1 MTKITLFG
9 ENLRRVAAYVC
20 LGAGVLSIAQM
31 PIISITEVYANEGD
45 AALDAN
51 TDAGQV
57 DPAGENQTS
66 DDSQT
71 PPADDSDNKT
81 SEDNQT
87 QNLVNAVFSIDA
99 DASGPQNGPVGTEV
113 TVVGSGFTATG
124 NQVYFDDILID
135 NIPSDNGTS
144 IVFEVP
150 VEATNIG
157 GGYPVVILNGNGAT
171 SDGFE
176 FYLTA
181 SDDTPVT
188 PVITDISGTADIG
201 DLAAGLPG
209 SLVTVTG
216 TGFSTTNTVN
226 FGGLAPIT
234 GIASANGTS
243 LSFTVPNDAM
253 TFTTYSVTITND
265 DDLTSNAVDF
275 RVVDSQQQNTVR
287 ARVVITTFQNQNGGN
302 VDDVIFLGSNSNTVA
317 ASEWFPVYENGQYF
331 NDPNTSGYENVA
343 GLAVRRNGD
352 KVGVVLH
359 GSHPTSGWRE
369 HVIGYVEFD
378 GATVSCLESDIAGG
392 NPLENG
398 FNKIMAVN
406 PGNDE
411 AWVTG
416 APTNLAHFW
425 VTVDT
430 GDDGFYTEFDITNS
444 GNQCEG
450 INVIPEDE
458 PETTID
464 LTYISESPA
473 PVLTPIN
480 LHGHGFST
488 TSNNIVHFGQYDVT
502 VTAYDGLNN
511 STLIDM
517 VVPVQAAVGTYQ
529 VSVTNTV
536 TGETSNTL
544 PFVVEA
550 SDPNDLLIISLDP
563 EQGPKNTVVTIT
575 SLGGFTANNIVHFE
589 DTDIATT
596 SINGTTLQF
605 TVPNVSTGR
614 YMVSVTNSNG
624 TTSNELPFTVTS
636 SGDNGDTNPPTT
648 PVIVRSSHTVNAT
661 STSNNVDIE
670 WTVSV
675 DDGSGLAGYSFVW
688 DHDSN
693 TAPDNTVDSQ
703 STSTTQ
709 NLADGSWYFHIKA
722 LDNAGNVSGITH
734 YGPIGIAHGGNGGG
748 DDDDDDDDDNGGGN
762 SSGSRRR
769 GSTNP
774 TPETVL
780 PGVCTP
786 LITEFIKFGANNN
799 PVEVTKL
806 QEFLIS
812 HESANITVTGIY
824 DLATFEAV
832 KAFQVK
838 YASDILGPWGV
849 DEATGYVFITTS
861 LKINLL
867 KCESDEKIN
876 LDLRNYY
883 PNPGAP
889 GQEIGLL
896 DDGVNDDNI
905 AQATTTDATST
916 TVAEATSTNVFQ
928 LAAAGVLDFL
938 DIYPWWW
945 WLLVIALIVIISWL
959 LKKSDDD
966 DQDGEE
972 VTPQT
977 GYLPLNTNS

>member
-9 ENLRRVAAYVC
+9 ENLRRLAAYVC
-20 LGAGVLSIAQM
+20 LGAGVLSVAQM
-31 PIISITEVYANEGD
+31 PIIAFAEDYAAEGD
-45 AALDAN
+45 SVVESTSDATDQ
-51 TDAGQV
+51 TDATG
-57 DPAGENQTS
+57 

-71 PPADDSDNKT
+71 PPVDEGDNET
-81 SEDNQT
+81 SGNNDQNT
-87 QNLVNAVFSIDA
+87 NLVTSAFSVDA
-99 DASGPQNGPVGTEV
+99 DASGPQEGPVGTEV

-135 NIPSDNGTS
+135 NIPSADGSS
-144 IVFEVP
+144 ITFEVP

-181 SDDTPVT
+181 SDESPVT

-209 SLVTVTG
+209 SLVTITG

-226 FGGLAPIT
+226 FGTLAPIT
-234 GIASANGTS
+234 GIASSNGTS

-253 TFTTYSVTITND
+253 TDTTYTNGITVTNE
-265 DDLTSNAVDF
+265 DDLTSNAVNF
-275 RVVDSQQQNTVR
+275 RVLGSQQQGTVR
-287 ARVVITTFQNQNGGN
+287 ARVVITDLQNQADGN
-302 VDDVIFLGSNSNTVA
+302 LDDVIFLGSNSNVVA

-331 NDPNTSGYENVA
+331 NDPSTAGYEDVA

-359 GSHPTSGWRE
+359 GSFATNGWRE
-369 HVIGYVEFD
+369 HVTGYVEFD
-378 GATVSCLESDIAGG
+378 GATVHCLEQDSANG
-392 NPLENG
+392 NPLEIG
-398 FNKIMAVN
+398 FNKTMAIA

-411 AWVTG
+411 VWVTE
-416 APTNLAHFW
+416 APTNEANFW
-425 VTVDT
+425 MTVDT

-444 GNQCEG
+444 GSQCEG
-450 INVIPEDE
+450 INVIPGDE

-502 VTAYDGLNN
+502 VTAHDGLNG

-529 VSVTNTV
+529 VSVTNTA
-536 TGETSNTL
+536 TGQTSNTL

-550 SDPNDLLIISLDP
+550 SDPNDLLVIDLNPD
-563 EQGPKNTVVTIT
+563 QGPKNTVVTIT
-575 SLGGFTANNIVHFE
+575 SLGGFTANNTVHFE
-589 DTDIATT
+589 DTAIGAAST
-596 SINGTTLQF
+596 NGTTLQF

-624 TTSNELPFTVTS
+624 TTSNELPFTVTG
-636 SGDNGDTNPPTT
+636 SGDNGGDTNPPTT

-675 DDGSGLAGYSFVW
+675 DDGSGLDGYSFVW
-688 DHDSN
+688 DHNPD
-693 TAPDNTVDSQ
+693 TTPDNTVDSE

-722 LDNAGNVSGITH
+722 LDNAGNISGTTH
-734 YGPIGIAHGGNGGG
+734 YGPIGIAHGGGGG
-748 DDDDDDDDDNGGGN
+748 GDDDDDDDNGGGGG

-769 GSTNP
+769 GASTP
-774 TPETVL
+774 TPEVAL
-780 PGVCTP
+780 PGACTP

-806 QEFLIS
+806 QEFLIA
-812 HESANITVTGIY
+812 HENANITVTGIY
-824 DLATFEAV
+824 DLPTFEAV

-838 YASDILGPWGV
+838 YASDVLSPWGV
-849 DEATGYVFITTS
+849 NEATGYVFITTV

-867 KCESDEKIN
+867 KCESDERIN

-916 TVAEATSTNVFQ
+916 NIAQATSTSFFQ

-938 DIYPWWW
+938 NIYPWWW
-945 WLLVIALIVIISWL
+945 WLLVVALIVIISWL

-972 VTPQT
+972 VTTQT
-977 GYLPLNTNS
+977 GYLPLSHS